1 MRSCQSPTSKR
12 CSHGISLIEMVVTVT
27 VIGIL
32 AASSIGVYE
41 RIVDTS
47 KRTVAE
53 NHVET
58 LNQAVK
64 KYVQLRS
71 TDILSVPANTSSSF
85 EEFDI
90 LRAMQWNHPDAAQ
103 SDPGA
108 PYMRPDYDPPLS
120 GSASDYRAVW
130 NGTFFQLAEP
140 GEVGAGLKIVFDAS
154 DLGRAVV
161 FPNNFEPLSSY

>member
-1 MRSCQSPTSKR
+1 MKFFGETAKR
-12 CSHGISLIEMVVTVT
+12 REAKAISLIEMVVTVT

-32 AASSIGVYE
+32 AASALGVYE
-41 RIVDTS
+41 RIVETS

-71 TDILSVPANTSSSF
+71 TDILSVPANSSSSF
-85 EEFDI
+85 EEYDI

-103 SDPGA
+103 ADPGA

-120 GSASDYRAVW
+120 GDTNDYRALW
-130 NGTFFQLAEP
+130 NGTFFELRQP
-140 GEVGAGLKIVFDAS
+140 GETGAGLKIVFDAS
-154 DLGRAVV
+154 DMGQSVV
-161 FPNNFEPLSSY
+161 FPGQF